1 MSDTFSSK
9 KSTYSDD
16 EDTYHTMGGLDNL
29 TADSGAE
36 TPDLAS
42 YLNRTIPNI
51 SFDQFTGGLEQI
63 AQLFPGIQVKPD
75 YQPGLTDITF
85 TRGYYGPQQD
95 VKPGG
100 YGTESAGHLFWSPQR
115 YQMPVQAVTTTT
127 ASTTTEDQQDQ
138 QDQQDYNLDEI
149 LMQLISSGGGDDTT
163 STGGGTT
170 STGGTTTTGGGT
182 TSTTTGG
189 SKTGSG
195 TSTVVDS
202 GLTNLPG
209 GSTSTD
215 SQIIDFN
222 LGTQDPGTVTDTVGG
237 GTVYDTVTGGNTVD
251 TISGG
256 NVNDTV
262 TKSANEQLV
271 ESLYKD
277 ILGRES
283 DAEGEAYWIK
293 EVEKGDRPF
302 EDIVRD
308 FIGGAQGE
316 DITKAKEFDVSD
328 YLDDR
333 EFKADIGTVEGGTGN
348 DTIDGGLS
356 NLDTVKGG
364 NGVDTISGGEG
375 NDTSVVT
382 GPTEAEIEAARRKAA
397 DEQTVKNAYQ
407 QVFGRTDVDQEGL
420 DYWTGQLAS
429 GKSSTDLLRDLV
441 SGAQGADVQAAQNTD
456 TVSKLYQD
464 LLDRAPDAEGLSYF
478 RSQLAAGAT
487 PEDVARNIISGARA
501 NEEASKISQAEYD
514 RYFKQPEQTATN
526 APIATSLTAEQLA
539 QFASANAGNS
549 ELVNNL
555 QKFADDYYAN
565 NIMSANFSPDDFRS
579 NFIYEAISQPDVL
592 SKLVGE
598 SAASQFLTFGSG
610 GEGDTSVGIDV
621 NAVAREIANSLDS
634 EAFSALAEGVGKLTD
649 ISSDVADFIG
659 LGGDPVTGMITSL
672 ISGDSFAESAANVA
686 TTLLTNAAIDMSASA
701 LAALGIPGAGPFI
714 SAALVLDSVLSD
726 ALGYESPIQ
735 DGISWISTQIERG
748 VEWIGDVFGDIFGN
762 IGDFFGGLFAEG
774 GMVRYQEGGLVDLPG
789 EMPYSYTNYYGALD
803 QSQPSM
809 PQLSLD
815 EVQPEMAFAGGGLI
829 PLVGG
834 GKIAS
839 GPGGGLDDLIPTSID
854 GRRAAALSDGEFVI
868 PADVVSMMGD
878 GSSNAGAK
886 RLYDMVRQVRQVK
899 TGTSKQAGPLPV
911 GKILERTM
919 K

>member
-9 KSTYSDD
+9 KPTYSDD

-29 TADSGAE
+29 AADSGAE

-95 VKPGG
+95 VKPEG

-115 YQMPVQAVTTTT
+115 YQLPVQAVTTTT
-127 ASTTTEDQQDQ
+127 ASTTTEDQ

-149 LMQLISSGGGDDTT
+149 LMQLISSGGGEEKEKKKRRRDDE
-163 STGGGTT
+163 GTV
-170 STGGTTTTGGGT
+170 
-182 TSTTTGG
+182 
-189 SKTGSG
+189 
-195 TSTVVDS
+195 TSTVTGGNTVDTIS
-202 GLTNLPG
+202 GGN
-209 GSTSTD
+209 
-215 SQIIDFN
+215 
-222 LGTQDPGTVTDTVGG
+222 TVDTL
-237 GTVYDTVTGGNTVD
+237 TGGNTVD

-316 DITKAKEFDVSD
+316 DITKAKTFDVGK
-328 YLDDR
+328 YFDDR

-348 DTIDGGLS
+348 DTIDGGLT
-356 NLDTVKGG
+356 NLDTIGGG

-487 PEDVARNIISGARA
+487 PEEVAQNIISGARA
-501 NEEASKISQAEYD
+501 GEEASKISQAEYD
-514 RYFKQPEQTATN
+514 RYFKQPEDTS
-526 APIATSLTAEQLA
+526 ATSQNAADSFVNSFINEDTIRKELSSQITAERVGKLRELA
-539 QFASANAGNS
+539 T
-549 ELVNNL
+549 
-555 QKFADDYYAN
+555 DYYNN
-565 NIMSANFSPDDFRS
+565 NIMSANFSPEDFRDG
-579 NFIYEAISQPDVL
+579 FFYEVATTQPELISDL
-592 SKLVGE
+592 LGEATTSKYLAE
-598 SAASQFLTFGSG
+598 FSA
-610 GEGDTSVGIDV
+610 GEGVYNVGIDY
-621 NAVAREIANSLDS
+621 NALSKDLTAALDTDTYTQYANNVDDLVESGNLANVFDAYQAEMDAAVLS
-634 EAFSALAEGVGKLTD
+634 EFIDVGGAEL
-649 ISSDVADFIG
+649 IG
-659 LGGDPVTGMITSL
+659 TL
-672 ISGDSFAESAANVA
+672 ISGDNLSEVVSGAV
-686 TTLLTNAAIDMSASA
+686 TNYLVRTGVDMASSA
-701 LAALGIPGAGPFI
+701 LASLGIPGAGPFI
-714 SAALVLDSVLSD
+714 SAALMLDGILSE
-726 ALGYESPIQ
+726 ALGYDSPIQ
-735 DGISWISTQIERG
+735 DGIGWMSKQITKG
-748 VEWIGDVFGDIFGN
+748 VEWVENVFGDIFGS

-789 EMPYSYTNYYGALD
+789 EMPYSYTNYYGALG
-803 QSQPSM
+803 QPPQLAQPFM
-809 PQLSLD
+809 PQQQPMQQPQAEQNPQLSLD

>member
-9 KSTYSDD
+9 KPTYSDD

-29 TADSGAE
+29 AADSGTE

-63 AQLFPGIQVKPD
+63 AQLFPGVQVKPD

-115 YQMPVQAVTTTT
+115 YQLPVQAVTTAS

-138 QDQQDYNLDEI
+138 QDQEDQQDFNLDEI
-149 LMQLISSGGGDDTT
+149 LTYLITSSEEEKEDRRRDDE
-163 STGGGTT
+163 GTV
-170 STGGTTTTGGGT
+170 
-182 TSTTTGG
+182 
-189 SKTGSG
+189 
-195 TSTVVDS
+195 TSTVTGGNTVDTIS
-202 GLTNLPG
+202 GGN
-209 GSTSTD
+209 
-215 SQIIDFN
+215 
-222 LGTQDPGTVTDTVGG
+222 TVDTL
-237 GTVYDTVTGGNTVD
+237 TGGNTVD

-316 DITKAKEFDVSD
+316 DITKAKTFDVGK
-328 YLDDR
+328 YFDDR

-464 LLDRAPDAEGLSYF
+464 LLDRTPDAEGLSYF

-487 PEDVARNIISGARA
+487 PEEVAQNIISGARA
-501 NEEASKISQAEYD
+501 NEEASKISQTEYD
-514 RYFKQPEQTATN
+514 RYFKQPETSAPTQDTSSPTSQNEQFVRDAYQSLFGRAADAEGLAYFTN
-526 APIATSLTAEQLA
+526 ELNSG
-539 QFASANAGNS
+539 ASQVDI
-549 ELVNNL
+549 VNNML
-555 QKFADDYYAN
+555 AGAQGADLARVQDYQQSADDLQEALFYS
-565 NIMSANFSPDDFRS
+565 IQNFG
-579 NFIYEAISQPDVL
+579 A
-592 SKLVGE
+592 
-598 SAASQFLTFGSG
+598 
-610 GEGDTSVGIDV
+610 GDTLDEQKANIV
-621 NAVAREIANSLDS
+621 N
-634 EAFSALAEGVGKLTD
+634 ALAENYPEVFSDLVGNASGLG
-649 ISSDVADFIG
+649 DFISAG
-659 LGGDPVTGMITSL
+659 SAILSAETGGEAAKNLVNAFGTSVL
-672 ISGDSFAESAANVA
+672 SEAA
-686 TTLLTNAAIDMSASA
+686 TMA
-701 LAALGIPGAGPFI
+701 LAAQGFPVAGQIVGAAI
-714 SAALVLDSVLSD
+714 VLDSLLSE
-726 ALGYESPIQ
+726 ALGYDSPIQ
-735 DGISWISTQIERG
+735 DGIAWLGNATEDAVNWFSD
-748 VEWIGDVFGDIFGN
+748 VAGDLFGG

-774 GMVRYQEGGLVDLPG
+774 GLVDLPS
-789 EMPYSYTNYYGALD
+789 ETSYNYADYYGGLG
-803 QSQPSM
+803 QM

-815 EVQPEMAFAGGGLI
+815 EVQPMAFAGGGLI

-834 GKIAS
+834 GKVAR

-886 RLYDMVRQVRQVK
+886 RLYDIVRQVRQEK